1 MQARVKLIVGPRR
14 GRFPWSNC
22 VLVEGPRGRILVDS
36 GCCNAASSI
45 GPVDY
50 VVYTHY
56 HPDHIR
62 CHDSIPGKPRILAPV
77 QEEPYSGASLR
88 ELAARF
94 APPVWREWIRMA
106 ETLLGLKGAPE
117 AHDFYEPGEA
127 IRIAGVELETLHA
140 PGHLES
146 HTLLLLPDGTLY
158 LSDIDLTS
166 FGPWYGNPEGDPGRF
181 LADIRMAK
189 SILEEGAASRA
200 ASAHLEEVLDSSSA
214 SRALSMF
221 EAKLWDTA
229 RRVVEE
235 VSAAGRPVTPRELTG
250 RGIIYPKYLQGYEYL
265 VRYFEETMI
274 AKLLGLL
281 HARGM
286 VERRGKGY
294 VARACGPWGGR
305 A

>member
-1 MQARVKLIVGPRR
+1 MQVRVRLIVGPRR

-22 VLVEGPRGRILVDS
+22 VLIDAPSGRILVDT
-36 GCCNAASSI
+36 GCCEAALKA

-94 APPVWREWIRMA
+94 APSVWREWIRMA
-106 ETLLGLKGAPE
+106 ETLLGLEGAPE
-117 AHDFYEPGEA
+117 AGDYYEPGEA

-166 FGPWYGNPEGDPGRF
+166 FGPWYGNPEGDPGQF

-189 SILEEGAASRA
+189 SLVEEGAASRIA
-200 ASAHLEEVLDSSSA
+200 TSHLEETLDPQRA
-214 SRALSMF
+214 IRALSAF

-229 RRVVEE
+229 RRLVEE
-235 VSAAGRPVTPRELTG
+235 LAKASKPLTPRQLAG
-250 RGIIYPKYLQGYEYL
+250 RGIIYPKYLQGYEA
-265 VRYFEETMI
+265 VMRYFEENMI

-281 HARGM
+281 QARGM
-286 VERRGKGY
+286 VERKSRGY
-294 VARACGPWGGR
+294 VARSCVP
-305 A
+305 